1 MDLPLRRLAISDSAF
16 AAAGRDRV
24 HTGAVGSEPWSLEVT
39 DLHAMNLLSTELW
52 IVSGTNTSLSRY
64 SVFQATPIAVPVLLP
79 AQRAGAQ
86 LVAAPGDQVSMWN
99 ASDVVEIDGRSAKT
113 TTTPLP
119 ARTSLAVPL
128 RAGRWVVAH
137 ERSVQLVDR
146 TVLWESRTIRDTA
159 QPVVD
164 GSSLLG
170 GRLVALVLGRNLQR
184 TIVVLDAPTGKV
196 LHRYPL
202 QSLADARFASKQ
214 QLAALRS
221 PNGDVIVLNL
231 MTGRTRAFPGAGE
244 HILDAA
250 ISPSGRWLAVLDS
263 VDGRLVVRGCALEDA
278 RPSWWTVELDE
289 AAPDRPAPPAPVEA
303 PAIAPPAPVQE
314 LVITRAPSRRAG
326 VRRRRGARRG
336 KPARAALRP
345 RSSRRCARAARP
357 EPSRA
362 RRTLLELQLPLGRE
376 LVRARARRGVRQRA
390 RAGPARARGRVRPPP
405 PGRSGADRR
414 ARPGRA
420 PPRRRCDAR
429 AAARPQGARRPARPA
444 RRHRP
449 RARAVAA
456 RRRHPARRRGARP
469 VGRARRRLRD
479 DRRSQPLRV
488 LRAAGLQ
495 DPRLPAEHAPR
506 DRVRARAVVAARAL
520 GPGDR
525 RRRPAPPVRV
535 ADRTRSSS
543 TGCARSPSRPTPTR
557 GRGRAWRRA
566 TCRTS
571 SRAAG
576 HDRGPAGSRAASAT
590 SRCAWS
596 CAAARDSGRR
606 TALAALA
613 ALAGRI
619 LGDIDAAALA
629 GEGRATAEHLAREL
643 RRARIRGWFPCV
655 SDPGVAVDDE
665 TERRHIRRVLDEYPG
680 PLALRMDPD
689 AAPPLAPGY
698 TLVDLP
704 NLSEAE
710 RLAHWRT
717 VTSAVGYTVRDVE
730 ALSARYRIGP
740 GVITHV
746 ATGVAPR
753 PEPVDAELG
762 AAIVQHLDDSLGD
775 VAQRVK
781 HLATWSSL
789 ILVPD
794 VEDSL
799 RELISRMRWSRLVF
813 EQWGFGHSAGGARG
827 IVSLFHGVPGT
838 GKTMAAGA
846 IARELGVDLYRI
858 DLSRVVSKW
867 IGETERN
874 LANVFRAAEESQAIV
889 LFDEADSLFAKRT
902 EVRSSVDRYANLE
915 VNYILQRLDTFE
927 GIAILTSNHLSAI
940 DPAFRRRL
948 TVEVNFP
955 FPDEDTREH
964 LWRVHLPADLR
975 DRDDLDLR
983 DIARRYQLSGGYIR
997 NAALR
1002 AAFLAAEEGVRPSR
1016 EHIERAVRLQYT
1028 QAGKFSSGGALE

>member
-314 LVITRAPSRRAG
+314 LVITRAPE
-326 VRRRRGARRG
+326 
-336 KPARAALRP
+336 PAREMSADAAAPGEPAAPALPPPVVAALRP
-345 RSSRRCARAARP
+345 RRGDP
-357 EPSRA
+357 GLEPREA
-362 RRTLLELQLPLGRE
+362 RTLLELQLRSVASWCE
-376 LVRARARRGVRQRA
+376 LALAAAFDSGLVQVPPEHAVEFVRRLQGDQAQIGERVQVARRHVAGATLALQRA
-390 RAGPARARGRVRPPP
+390 RKALG
-405 PGRSGADRR
+405 DRR
-414 ARPGRA
+414 APLDDIVHELGLSPLAADILLVVAAPVLWGELVDVYAMIGDRSRFACYELLVCKILGFPPSMRHEIASELEPWSPLVRSGLVIVADDRPRPFASLIPDSILVDRLRALPVETYADAWARPRAATCDLQDLVA
-420 PPRRRCDAR
+420 PPGTIAALR
-429 AAARPQGARRPARPA
+429 AAA
-444 RRHRP
+444 P
-449 RARAVAA
+449 R
-456 RRRHPARRRGARP
+456 G
-469 VGRARRRLRD
+469 D
-479 DRRSQPLRV
+479 QPLR
-488 LRAAGLQ
+488 L
-495 DPRLPAEHAPR
+495 
-506 DRVRARAVVAARAL
+506 VV
-520 GPGDR
+520 
-525 RRRPAPPVRV
+525 
-535 ADRTRSSS
+535 
-543 TGCARSPSRPTPTR
+543 R
-557 GRGRAWRRA
+557 GR
-566 TCRTS
+566 
-571 SRAAG
+571 
-576 HDRGPAGSRAASAT
+576 RG
-590 SRCAWS
+590 
-596 CAAARDSGRR
+596 SGRR